1 MVQKIHPQGVIWV
14 PSFRL
19 MWADHK
25 KKLTA
30 FPSTY
35 KEVHA
40 LGVSEPVNEK
50 KQPTKSVHK
59 GAKPFKCKLC
69 DYETG
74 LNFNLKKH
82 TEIVHE
88 GLKPFKCKIC
98 DFKTGDK
105 TNLKTHIDSVHEGI
119 KPFKCKLCD
128 YKAATN
134 SHLKRHFENIHEV
147 IKPFK
152 CANCDY
158 ETAAKSD
165 LFKHIDSVHEGIK
178 PFKCNKC
185 NYETAKKG
193 NLKKHID
200 SVHEGI
206 KPFKC
211 NICDYKTAEQSKL
224 KTHITVVH
232 EKNKSKNNFM
242 TYEENR
248 VANMSKSAK
257 EIYEASLGISN
268 AFVLNKRKGKN
279 FDELCNDQKVIKVE
293 PSTLKQSQTS
303 DTADPLLIHQIK
315 EETYEENDATPIQDL
330 TAVYVKQE
338 EFDASDYQNDMHQKC
353 PL

>member
-1 MVQKIHPQGVIWV
+1 MDSNDSVIPSTSKVNIKPECNSDTRKKVLETNAFKDYLVSLGVGEPV
-14 PSFRL
+14 
-19 MWADHK
+19 DEK
-25 KKLTA
+25 KK
-30 FPSTY
+30 
-35 KEVHA
+35 
-40 LGVSEPVNEK
+40 
-50 KQPTKSVHK
+50 PTKSVHE

-165 LFKHIDSVHEGIK
+165 LFKHIDSVHQGIK

-185 NYETAKKG
+185 NYKTAKKW

-211 NICDYKTAEQSKL
+211 NICDYRTAEQSKL
-224 KTHITVVH
+224 KTHITSVH
-232 EKNKSKNNFM
+232 ENNKSKNNFM
-242 TYEENR
+242 TYEVNR

-268 AFVLNKRKGKN
+268 AIVHENKKSEYKN
-279 FDELCNDQKVIKVE
+279 KDQDVSLQSIKVE
-293 PSTLKQSQTS
+293 QISV
-303 DTADPLLIHQIK
+303 DVDPLLLHEIK
-315 EETYEENDATPIQDL
+315 EETFEENEATQIQDS
-330 TAVYVKQE
+330 TAVYIKQE
-338 EFDASDYQNDMHQKC
+338 EFGASD
-353 PL
+353 